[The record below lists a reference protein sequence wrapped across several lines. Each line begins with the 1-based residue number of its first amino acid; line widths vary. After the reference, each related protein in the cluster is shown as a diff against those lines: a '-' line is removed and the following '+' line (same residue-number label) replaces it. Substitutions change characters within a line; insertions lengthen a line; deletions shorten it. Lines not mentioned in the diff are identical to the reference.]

1 MLFSIFPLALPL
13 VPHTHP
19 SPATYQ
25 VDMAYLAVVMPM
37 LAALALI
44 VSAATDTT
52 EVRVV
57 RGPTE
62 AHADTH
68 QVDGELAKGDTHIK
82 YLWSK
87 VSARIPS
94 TSPCT
99 TNHPMMV
106 INAI

>member
-1 MLFSIFPLALPL
+1 
-13 VPHTHP
+13 
-19 SPATYQ
+19 
-25 VDMAYLAVVMPM
+25 MANLAVVMSM

-68 QVDGELAKGDTHIK
+68 QVDGELAEGDTHIK

-87 VSARIPS
+87 VSALIPA
-94 TSPCT
+94 PPACT
-99 TNHPMMV
+99 TNHLMMV
-106 INAI
+106 INAIR